1 MHKIKVLSAVLVS
14 LLNVLNNFSFSQ
26 CSISAKV
33 TDSLKAPIPF
43 ITIALLK
50 EDSTIY
56 KGEITGE
63 NGEFCFSKLN
73 KGAYLVKIS
82 AIGYANYFS
91 DKINYDSAAT
101 IKLNDIAL
109 KKSGVTLGEVSI
121 NVIKN
126 PIEFKGGNIT
136 VNVEDS
142 PLAVGNSAYDLIARL
157 PGVMVEG
164 DNISIQGKSGVRI
177 YINDRVQQFS
187 GAQLINFL
195 RSMNAS
201 MIEKIEI
208 IINPPARYDAAG
220 SAGIINIKTKKIKI
234 TGGSGSVNY
243 TFSQGIYNYNTA
255 GLSLNYKAKKVT
267 FFSNITAYEGMLY
280 NESLMENHVTFNGK
294 TTTLK
299 QKAYDVDVAKFGS
312 IELGA
317 DWYVNKKNT
326 IGVKGQVAPGYAM
339 RTYNGNTYMSD
350 NSLGYDRLLYNRPVG
365 NDWLLCNFN
374 INAEHIFDTVGNT
387 KLKFSTDYYG
397 PYYDVYNSYYQNHFI
412 GKNGVDTLSP
422 QIFRSNNFTGVNIFA
437 SRLDFEKKF
446 AKDLNLEAGIKYSD
460 QTAWSDYTFEN
471 QNNLTDEFSIDS
483 VFTNK
488 FRYNEKISSAYVS
501 MDKQYKKINFRLGLR
516 GENTIIEASSLT
528 SNIKYSR
535 NYTNLFPTLSFD
547 YNPSRDHSLSLAY
560 NRRINRPDYNSFNP
574 FRQFN
579 NILSSGEGN
588 PYLMPV
594 YDNNINLN
602 YVYKGKISNSLSY
615 AYEKNPMQ
623 YYITQNDSTKEM
635 VAHMTNM
642 KELNII
648 RYNLFI
654 RQELKKWWTVSF
666 LAGAYYIDY
675 NGTVNGQTYNAQ
687 AIPWYTRL
695 TNIFIIKKNTKIE
708 VSGFY
713 WSPWVGNTT
722 VFLHR
727 EGLSM
732 ALKQSLLKNSL
743 NISIALNDA
752 FFTEQF
758 RQKAD
763 FQNQKWVLVE
773 AHDSRRLNISISY
786 NFGKIKAQQRD
797 TKEND
802 EEKRRTGH

>member
-1 MHKIKVLSAVLVS
+1 MQKLKLVCIFLVLISQSFINYA
-14 LLNVLNNFSFSQ
+14 FSQ

-33 TDSLKAPIPF
+33 TDSLKAPVPF

-56 KGEITGE
+56 KGEITSE
-63 NGEFCFSKLN
+63 NGEFCFQKID
-73 KGAYLVKIS
+73 KGSYFVKIS
-82 AIGYANYFS
+82 SIGYADYFS
-91 DKINYDSAAT
+91 EKINYDSAAA
-101 IKLNDIAL
+101 IKLNDIVL
-109 KKSGVTLGEVSI
+109 KKSGVTLDEVSV

-126 PIEFKGGNIT
+126 PIEFKEGNIT

-142 PLAVGNSAYDLIARL
+142 PLAVGNSAYDLLARL

-164 DNISIQGKSGVRI
+164 DNISIQGKSGVRV
-177 YINDRVQQFS
+177 YINDRIQQFS

-195 RSMNAS
+195 RSMNSS

-234 TGGSGSVNY
+234 TGASGNANY
-243 TFSQGIYNYNTA
+243 TFSQGFYNYNTF
-255 GLSLNYKAKKVT
+255 GFSLNYKAKKVT
-267 FFSNITAYEGMLY
+267 FFSNITGYEGMLY
-280 NESLMENHVTFNGK
+280 NETLMENHVTFDGK

-299 QKAYDVDVAKFGS
+299 QKAYENDVAKFGS
-312 IELGA
+312 VELGA
-317 DWYVNKKNT
+317 DWYVNKRNT
-326 IGVKGQVAPGYAM
+326 VGVKAQAVPGYAM

-374 INAEHIFDTVGNT
+374 INAEHVFDTVGNT

-397 PYYDVYNSYYQNHFI
+397 PYYDNYRSVYQNHFI
-412 GKNGVDTLSP
+412 GTNGLDTMSP
-422 QIFRSNNFTGVNIFA
+422 QIFRSFNNTGVTIFA

-446 AKDLNLEAGIKYSD
+446 AKDLNLEAGVKYSN
-460 QTAWSDYTFEN
+460 QSAWSDYTFEN
-471 QNNLTDEFSIDS
+471 QNNLTGAFVVDS

-488 FRYNEKISSAYVS
+488 FRYNEQINSGYVS

-516 GENTIIEASSLT
+516 GENTSVQANSLT
-528 SNIKYSR
+528 SNIKYTR
-535 NYTNLFPTLSFD
+535 NYFNLFPTLSFD
-547 YNPSRDHSLSLAY
+547 YNPNGDHSLSLAY

-579 NILSSGEGN
+579 NVLSSGEGN
-588 PYLMPV
+588 PYLLPV
-594 YDNNINLN
+594 YDNNVNFN
-602 YVYKGKISNSLSY
+602 YVYKRKFSNSLSY
-615 AYEKNPMQ
+615 AYEQNSMQ
-623 YYITQNDSTKEM
+623 YYTTQNDSTKEM
-635 VAHMTNM
+635 LAHMANM
-642 KELNII
+642 KHLDII

-654 RQELKKWWTVSF
+654 RQEIKKWWTASF

-675 NGTVNGQTYNAQ
+675 NGTINGQNYAAQ
-687 AIPWYTRL
+687 AVPWYTRL

-713 WSPWVGNTT
+713 WSPWIGNTT
-722 VFLHR
+722 VFQHR
-727 EGLSM
+727 EGLSV
-732 ALKQSLLKNSL
+732 AVKQSFFNNNL
-743 NISIALNDA
+743 NISVALNDA

-758 RQKAD
+758 KQKAD
-763 FQNQKWVLVE
+763 FQNQKWFLVE
-773 AHDSRRLNISISY
+773 AHDSRRLNISLSY

-802 EEKRRTGH
+802 EEKRRLGH